1 MKIKYKAMTQVVK
14 DQKAF
19 QSFFSSIDSAND
31 WAVEIAKKYSIR
43 VEVYEL
49 TETLLKTV
57 EPPPA
62 QPAPVKTDA
71 VA

>member
-1 MKIKYKAMTQVVK
+1 MKIKYKAMTQVVR
-14 DQKAF
+14 DQRAF
-19 QSFFSSIDSAND
+19 QSFFSSIDGAND
-31 WAVEIAKKYSIR
+31 WAVEIAKKHNVP

-57 EPPPA
+57 EPPPV
-62 QPAPVKTDA
+62 PVKTDA